1 MFELCLTKV
10 YLNKYKLTIVKIN
23 YLESLRG
30 IASMMIVILHASL
43 FTPYLKNFNFIQNS
57 YLFVDFF
64 FVLSGFVI
72 SYKYLYN
79 LKNKNDFIKFIKK
92 RFLRLY
98 PLHFFLLIVYL
109 FFDYFQNYLGYQF
122 EINFNNLYSFF
133 ANLTLTHALIPD
145 LGRSFNTV
153 SWSIS
158 VEFYTYILFALIIIF
173 ISSIRLIIFISIA
186 LIFLS
191 NFFLLDTGFNFNFSH
206 NQILRCINGFFQG
219 VLIYNFYKKINF
231 NNKYFLYLILFFLFL
246 ILNIESLSNLLQI
259 SFVFFVSAAIFS
271 LLKKQNKIVIALL
284 EHKYLIFLG
293 KISYSTYMSH
303 YIFAVG
309 IKYLLLM
316 INFNLN
322 DKLIYQFILLL
333 AYLSTVILFSNIT
346 YLLIEKKFYK
356 K

>member
-1 MFELCLTKV
+1 M
-10 YLNKYKLTIVKIN
+10 KIN

-98 PLHFFLLIVYL
+98 PLHFFLLIIYL
-109 FFDYFQNYLGYQF
+109 FFDYFQNYLGYQS

-145 LGRSFNTV
+145 FGRSFNSV

-173 ISSIRLIIFISIA
+173 ISSIRLITFISIA

-219 VLIYNFYKKINF
+219 VLIYTFYKKINF
-231 NNKYFLYLILFFLFL
+231 SNKYFLYLILFFLLL
-246 ILNIESLSNLLQI
+246 ILSIESLSNLLQI
-259 SFVFFVSAAIFS
+259 SFVIFVSAAIFI
-271 LLKKQNKIVIALL
+271 LLKEQNKIVIALL
-284 EHKYLIFLG
+284 EHKYLTFLG

-316 INFNLN
+316 INFNIN

-333 AYLSTVILFSNIT
+333 AYLSIVILFSNIT